1 MPDLP
6 ILPSVGWD
14 GTCWYGR
21 VAMSDFLSKR
31 KQDEPPAEE
40 VRSHQVKVMLNDH
53 EIHLLDLARGSLS
66 RAEVF
71 RFLLLNKMPRPIPEL
86 NAAAWIALSR
96 SAANLN
102 QLARQ
107 LNMGE
112 QVQVEQLRVSL
123 EQFRMALIGATP

>member
-1 MPDLP
+1 M
-6 ILPSVGWD
+6 G
-14 GTCWYGR
+14 
-21 VAMSDFLSKR
+21 DFLSKR
-31 KQDEPPAEE
+31 KQDVPPAVE

-112 QVQVEQLRVSL
+112 QVQIEQLRLSL